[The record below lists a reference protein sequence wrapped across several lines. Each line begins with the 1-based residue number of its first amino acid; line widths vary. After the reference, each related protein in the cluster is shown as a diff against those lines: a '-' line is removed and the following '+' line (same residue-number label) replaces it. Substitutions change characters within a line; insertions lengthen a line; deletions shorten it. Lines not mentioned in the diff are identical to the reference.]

1 MGLYTASHGRRLG
14 DSIILL
20 PTAGAAKTALQGA
33 GSAVAKEV
41 TASVTKD
48 VPVGD
53 GGHYYSGNS
62 PDGGNAVAVVIFTK
76 GKAFVTL
83 EFTSA
88 AGDPV
93 PEALARSIADKQAA
107 RLP

>member
-1 MGLYTASHGRRLG
+1 
-14 DSIILL
+14 L
-20 PTAGAAKTALQGA
+20 PTAEAAKTALRGA
-33 GSAVAKEV
+33 GSAVAREV

-53 GGHYYSGNS
+53 GGHYYAGKS
-62 PDGGNAVAVVIFTK
+62 PDGSSAVVVITFTK
-76 GKAFVTL
+76 AKAFVTL

-93 PEALARSIADKQAA
+93 PDAIARSIADKQAA
-107 RLP
+107 RLH